1 MQNQDEVA
9 LRALHFELLI
19 KIPNVSGGAV
29 SQSMSAENII
39 EIDCYW
45 KSAKIKMT
53 HALSITWLAED
64 VVVSVAAGVVVSG
77 RAVVESG
84 FVVFPGSGSGSGVIV
99 LGSAVVVS
107 FVLADEVFELVE
119 LAFAASVTA
128 ASCSISSAAGVSSDT
143 SGASVADI
151 VLVDPTVEDVVAVF
165 GVVVALLLV
174 AGVVE
179 AVVETFVV
187 SIADTDAGVIGVDE
201 VAETVIS
208 SSISV
213 STVVA
218 TGSSMSS
225 GTVKRSIRGL

>member
-1 MQNQDEVA
+1 MQNQDTVA

-29 SQSMSAENII
+29 SQSMSAEKII

-84 FVVFPGSGSGSGVIV
+84 FVVFPGSGSGVIV

-143 SGASVADI
+143 SGASVVDI
-151 VLVDPTVEDVVAVF
+151 VLVDPTVENVVAV
-165 GVVVALLLV
+165 
-174 AGVVE
+174 
-179 AVVETFVV
+179 
-187 SIADTDAGVIGVDE
+187 
-201 VAETVIS
+201 
-208 SSISV
+208 
-213 STVVA
+213 
-218 TGSSMSS
+218 
-225 GTVKRSIRGL
+225 

>member
-53 HALSITWLAED
+53 HALSITWLVED
-64 VVVSVAAGVVVSG
+64 VVVSVAAGVVVFG

-84 FVVFPGSGSGSGVIV
+84 FVVFPGSGVVV
-99 LGSAVVVS
+99 LGTAVVIS
-107 FVLADEVFELVE
+107 FVLADEVFEMVE
-119 LAFAASVTA
+119 LVFAASVTA

-143 SGASVADI
+143 LGTSVADT

-187 SIADTDAGVIGVDE
+187 SLADTDAGVIGVDE
-201 VAETVIS
+201 VAETVLS

>member
-53 HALSITWLAED
+53 HALSITWLVED
-64 VVVSVAAGVVVSG
+64 VVVSVAAGVVVFG

-84 FVVFPGSGSGSGVIV
+84 FVVFAGSGSGSGV
-99 LGSAVVVS
+99 LGTAVVIS

-143 SGASVADI
+143 SGTSVADI

-165 GVVVALLLV
+165 DVVVALLLV

-187 SIADTDAGVIGVDE
+187 SLADTDAGVIGVDE
-201 VAETVIS
+201 VAETVLS

-225 GTVKRSIRGL
+225 GTVKRSIKGL